1 MYNTDI
7 MVIVLFIIMLIGVLL
22 GKMKVINSESRSTI
36 SFLIINVSMPMLIV
50 SSSNLEFN
58 EQTKNE
64 SMWLIIMS
72 VAAFFFSILLAQL
85 IFKKA
90 VPRCATVFS
99 NAGYMGLPV
108 LNSILGPK
116 GLFLGAIFQMV
127 FHLFTWT
134 YGISLFTKSNK
145 FKDSLKKMI
154 NPSLIAVAIAIVLMF
169 TGWKIPDTIQTVLK
183 MMGELTTPLSM
194 LLIGATLAQVSLKEV
209 IKLKQIYIVTALRLL
224 IIPAF
229 VLLFLLFPS
238 IPKISV
244 YVVFVINAMP
254 SAAITGILAM
264 KYNNDEKLASSIVAF
279 STLISIITLFLITN
293 VFDVATVLGLV

>member
-1 MYNTDI
+1 

-209 IKLKQIYIVTALRLL
+209 IKLKQIYLVTALRLL

-293 VFDVATVLGLV
+293 VFDIASVLGLI

>member
-1 MYNTDI
+1 

-209 IKLKQIYIVTALRLL
+209 IKLKQIYVVTALRLL

-293 VFDVATVLGLV
+293 VFDIASVLGLI

>member
-169 TGWKIPDTIQTVLK
+169 TGWKMPDTIQTVLK

-209 IKLKQIYIVTALRLL
+209 IRLKQIYLVTALRLL

-293 VFDVATVLGLV
+293 VFDIVTVLGLV

>member
-1 MYNTDI
+1 

-108 LNSILGPK
+108 LNSILGSK

-169 TGWKIPDTIQTVLK
+169 TGWKMPDTIQTVLK

-209 IKLKQIYIVTALRLL
+209 IKLKQIYVVTALRLL